1 MGRTWSPGLPTDW
14 LYKTWENCLTL
25 CLLISMKV
33 EREEIIIQY
42 LFPRVAL
49 GIGIKS
55 VQYQDRETPNKQ
67 NLICVSQQYSGSLTS
82 TLTLCPGPLLHIRTS
97 LWKQTHNSLLDESFA
112 LGFGF
117 YHGIVHDEVVNRT
130 RCRMRT
136 MLKTRLL
143 CRLVPEKEA
152 EICTGAEASE

>member
-1 MGRTWSPGLPTDW
+1 MVKVICNWKFYKNSSLPVLLSSLSRTWWCCQLFMPPFPSTKKQHIRAKWWWVLGSSMGRTWSPGLPTDW

-82 TLTLCPGPLLHIRTS
+82 TLTLCPGPLLHIKTS
-97 LWKQTHNSLLDESFA
+97 LWK
-112 LGFGF
+112 
-117 YHGIVHDEVVNRT
+117 
-130 RCRMRT
+130 
-136 MLKTRLL
+136 
-143 CRLVPEKEA
+143 
-152 EICTGAEASE
+152 